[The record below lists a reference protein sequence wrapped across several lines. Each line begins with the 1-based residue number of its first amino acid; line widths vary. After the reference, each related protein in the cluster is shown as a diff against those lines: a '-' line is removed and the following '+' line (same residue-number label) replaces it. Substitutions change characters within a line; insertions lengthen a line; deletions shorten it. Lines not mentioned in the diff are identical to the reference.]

1 MGEVRNI
8 KLNLNIKNQNS
19 GKLTVG
25 PAVVEENVG
34 VIRNRVIISYNY
46 LNSIV
51 CNVCTP

>member
-25 PAVVEENVG
+25 PAVVEENVQCHQKQ
-34 VIRNRVIISYNY
+34 
-46 LNSIV
+46 SIYFIQLLKQY
-51 CNVCTP
+51 CM